1 MKNMDIEAEL
11 FLNFKEYMLKN
22 SKYSPY
28 ISSKAPQ
35 SLTKFPTI
43 VMKEYSNIDNN
54 DYKSTN
60 RQEFVNVL
68 SYRIEIYTKDQIAN
82 GTVTSSKVILNE
94 LKYLVMD
101 FFNMYGFERTQC
113 EYAEYLDVTVDRL
126 IILERAT
133 INNWNKKIAR

>member
-1 MKNMDIEAEL
+1 MKNMDIETEL
-11 FLNFKEYMLKN
+11 FLNFKEYMSKN

-28 ISSKAPQ
+28 IYPKAPQ

-68 SYRIEIYTKDQIAN
+68 SYRVEIYTKDLITN
-82 GTVTSSKVILNE
+82 GSITSSKVILNE
-94 LKYLVMD
+94 LKYLVMG
-101 FFNMYGFERTQC
+101 FFNAYGFERTQC